1 MVIYTSTTVLHLLST
16 DWQLPTVLDII
27 HLHLEK
33 IKGYHSINLSKRVG
47 DMMSKLETCSE
58 GTRDVIPWVSVGAGH
73 GGGMKCIG
81 QYVLSS
87 MVDATSGIV
96 MVTEQNR

>member
-1 MVIYTSTTVLHLLST
+1 
-16 DWQLPTVLDII
+16 
-27 HLHLEK
+27 
-33 IKGYHSINLSKRVG
+33 
-47 DMMSKLETCSE
+47 MMSKLETCSE